1 MNNVK
6 DKIIIWI
13 KFECNILSILVCW
26 NKFCVIGMLY
36 YDKSNI
42 GYLI

>member
-13 KFECNILSILVCW
+13 KFECNIKYFGML